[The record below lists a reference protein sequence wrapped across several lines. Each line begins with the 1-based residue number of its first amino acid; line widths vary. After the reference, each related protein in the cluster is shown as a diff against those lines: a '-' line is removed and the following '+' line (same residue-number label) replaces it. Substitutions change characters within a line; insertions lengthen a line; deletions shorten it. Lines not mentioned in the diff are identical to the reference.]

1 MPLVLLGRRINRVR
15 VLLIVVRHRPALRAL
30 LPVLLARK
38 APRRVHPALVGQVA
52 QVGRVARVE
61 LDAPVDF
68 LAPAVR
74 PAPVGRVVVL
84 VVHPVP
90 GVLVAQLGVL
100 AGPLAPA

>member
-38 APRRVHPALVGQVA
+38 APRRVHPALVG